1 MLLDVV
7 GVDDEP
13 RGEREHLARQR
24 EVLGLASERR
34 QPLVE
39 DAVGEQAA
47 DDAVRPLHRV
57 EVAVP
62 VSLADGHARDQVE
75 DEVMEHDEAGVRRR
89 ASRIQPCA
97 SGLLPMW

>member
-1 MLLDVV
+1 MLLDVA

-24 EVLGLASERR
+24 KSSASLPERR

-57 EVAVP
+57 EVRAVA
-62 VSLADGHARDQVE
+62 ADGHARDQVMK
-75 DEVMEHDEAGVRRR
+75 DEVMEHDEAGVRRS
-89 ASRIQPCA
+89 ASRIHPCA